1 MQKMIDALGALAG
14 LMGASG
20 VAAAAVAAHMPGGAR
35 LANVAMILL
44 VHAAALL
51 ALTARAQESA
61 RTESARTDAGKLAR
75 LWLASA
81 LVLALGAGLFSADVA
96 LFTLRATR
104 LFPMAAPTGGVTMIV
119 GWLLACVAGLAGLSG
134 RYR

>member
-1 MQKMIDALGALAG
+1 MQKTIDALAALAG

-20 VAAAAVAAHMPGGAR
+20 VAAAAAAAHMPGGAR
-35 LANVAMILL
+35 LTSVAMILL

-51 ALTARAQESA
+51 ALTARAKES
-61 RTESARTDAGKLAR
+61 THTNR

-81 LVLALGAGLFSADVA
+81 LAIALGAGLFSADVA

-104 LFPMAAPTGGVTMIV
+104 LFPMAAPTGGMTMIA
-119 GWLLACVAGLAGLSG
+119 GWLLAAIAGFAGLFQ

>member
-1 MQKMIDALGALAG
+1 MQKTIDALAALAG

-20 VAAAAVAAHMPGGAR
+20 VAAAAAAAHMPGGAR
-35 LANVAMILL
+35 LASVAMILL

-61 RTESARTDAGKLAR
+61 RTDSGKAAR

-104 LFPMAAPTGGVTMIV
+104 LFPMAAPTGGITMIA
-119 GWLLACVAGLAGLSG
+119 GWLLACIAGLAGLSG